1 MLLTEVVNQQ
11 LHEHAF
17 VDSAKREA
25 AMYASQLGT
34 GIPAIFCSDKLYND
48 NFEVTNKGF
57 AVRGAIPVVVT
68 RFEEVNHVGS
78 EKPNEFGFVTDL
90 YHDPALHLLPP
101 GSGVYPPI
109 LRGGSQRIPICR
121 KAICPGAGTVPEGL

>member
-34 GIPAIFCSDKLYND
+34 GIPAIFCSDKLFND
-48 NFEVTNKGF
+48 DFELTNKGF
-57 AVRGAIPVVVT
+57 AVRGVIPVVVT
-68 RFEEVNHVGS
+68 RFEEVNHIGD
-78 EKPNEFGFVTDL
+78 EKPNEFGFVTDRS
-90 YHDPALHLLPP
+90 YKYKVY
-101 GSGVYPPI
+101 GVENGPDGFRERTWQTDDI
-109 LRGGSQRIPICR
+109 GNL
-121 KAICPGAGTVPEGL
+121 KNLV